1 MKIDGEYVVI
11 FVDNMGGYFDSIN
24 FTTNPEDLKRILFKN
39 YDFIIENGRKGSIK
53 EVEQEIEKVKSL
65 HDISLEDLKIE
76 ENENSSE
83 NPEKIE
89 QETEKVV
96 TDNTEEQQEEIKLE
110 DMTPE
115 QLKEIISKNQ
125 KTIESNEE
133 TLKQELIQKILEQQ
147 KIIGNQ
153 QNEIDNLLTAKRNN
167 VVK

>member
-1 MKIDGEYVVI
+1 MNNKGIIEYKEGFISKIKK
-11 FVDNMGGYFDSIN
+11 F
-24 FTTNPEDLKRILFKN
+24 LKNLFKM
-39 YDFIIENGRKGSIK
+39 KK
-53 EVEQEIEKVKSL
+53 
-65 HDISLEDLKIE
+65 E

>member
-11 FVDNMGGYFDSIN
+11 RAYNGGYPDSIT
-24 FTTNPEDLKRILFKN
+24 FTTNIEDLKEIFS
-39 YDFIIENGRKGSIK
+39 YDFISTNGSAEDVERLEQKIQSIK
-53 EVEQEIEKVKSL
+53 SL
-65 HDISLEDLKIE
+65 PDIKLEDLLEYE

-83 NPEKIE
+83 NPERIE

-96 TDNTEEQQEEIKLE
+96 TDNTKEQQEKIQLE

-147 KIIGNQ
+147 RIIGDQ

-167 VVK
+167 IVK